1 MTQALIVP
9 STMTPREFGVI
20 FSRLATQLQWRD
32 ADVSSAASYY
42 EALKNYTLDTIHE
55 SGKRLAMEQG
65 RRFFPTT
72 GEWAEVA
79 DAVQH
84 EALRRAVKPARDEP
98 WHFDCESCE
107 DTGWAPH
114 QCDGGAAAWPEAA
127 GASDDIGNRPFSY
140 KALGRLTET
149 PGPSTCGR
157 RKAHA
162 PHDYVTVCPCRPTN
176 RTWIRHRSFGV
187 GE

>member
-98 WHFDCESCE
+98 WHFDCETCT
-107 DTGWAPH
+107 DTGWKH
-114 QCDGGAAAWPEAA
+114 HDCDGSEQ
-127 GASDDIGNRPFSY
+127 
-140 KALGRLTET
+140 
-149 PGPSTCGR
+149 CGR
-157 RKAHA
+157 RKKHA
-162 PHDYVTVCPCRPTN
+162 PHVYVTPCPCREMN
-176 RTWIRHRSFGV
+176 RTYQRHQKFGA